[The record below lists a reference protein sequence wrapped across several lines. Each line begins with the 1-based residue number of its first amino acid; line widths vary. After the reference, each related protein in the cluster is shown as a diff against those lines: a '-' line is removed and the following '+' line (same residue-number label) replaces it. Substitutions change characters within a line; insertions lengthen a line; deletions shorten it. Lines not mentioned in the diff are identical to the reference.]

1 MHSLTMLILRLF
13 LSFIKVLID
22 SDFLPVLAYSS
33 KMFTFIIKKSSI
45 SMRMSSSRYVS
56 ASFMDLRF
64 TLGELAIRS
73 HSAFSGVAIT
83 NAYPS
88 FSMLDSPI
96 ENDFLGMYVYSNRPN
111 AVSKLRECFS
121 VIDCIV

>member
-1 MHSLTMLILRLF
+1 
-13 LSFIKVLID
+13 
-22 SDFLPVLAYSS
+22 
-33 KMFTFIIKKSSI
+33 
-45 SMRMSSSRYVS
+45 MRMSSSRYVS

-96 ENDFLGMYVYSNRPN
+96 EMIFLGCMYIQTVQMQCQSYVNVLASLT
-111 AVSKLRECFS
+111 A
-121 VIDCIV
+121 